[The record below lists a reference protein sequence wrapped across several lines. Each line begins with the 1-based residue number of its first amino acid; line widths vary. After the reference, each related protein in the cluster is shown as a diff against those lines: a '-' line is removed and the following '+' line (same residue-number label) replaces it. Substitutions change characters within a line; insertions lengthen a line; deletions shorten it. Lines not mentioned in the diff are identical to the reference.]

1 MPRPGRPA
9 ALSAEQQAEFRSLVL
24 AGPELA
30 RDGVVRWR
38 CIDLRSE
45 ITKRFEVTMHER
57 SVGKLLRRL
66 GLSRVQPRPHNPRR
80 NLDAQQTFKKTLPN
94 W

>member
-1 MPRPGRPA
+1 M
-9 ALSAEQQAEFRSLVL
+9 L

-45 ITKRFEVTMHER
+45 IAERFAVTMHER
-57 SVGKLLRRL
+57 TVGKLLSRL
-66 GLSRVQPRPHNPRR
+66 GLSRVQPRPYNPKQ
-80 NLDAQQTFKKTLPN
+80 NLEAQETFKKTSPN